1 MNSRSLKLT
10 RTGLLLAVAVFLLSV
25 LGFSHTSRISV
36 GMERA
41 SYDWLFDLTR
51 WAQPDMRDS
60 EVVII
65 YMDEESHHDLNQPF
79 NQAWDRALHA
89 QLLDRLTDDAARLVV
104 FDIIFSDPGPS
115 AAKDEVFRRA
125 IERNGKVV
133 LAADY
138 RLSSPADGGDVAILP
153 KKLTAPYEPFLSA
166 AAGWGMAQLHLDSDF
181 VVRRHY
187 HSDQSGSYPSLAWKA
202 ATLLGAMEPAGDGD
216 PLRERW
222 IKYYGGPET
231 IRNVSYQH
239 ALSAGMLRPGFFRD
253 KIVFVGARPI
263 TGFYNERRDELR
275 SPYSVTGMDFQ
286 FMPAVEFHAVQ
297 LLNLLRQDW
306 LQRASPAWDYAIMAV
321 VALAMS
327 LGLVRLRPV
336 HAVGVGVLGV
346 VVTVGLVTFVF
357 LSTTVWFAWVPVM
370 LVPLALSVVGALL
383 YRTREWY
390 VIRRELQARERQA
403 QVRIAE
409 QAALLDKAH
418 DAIIVH
424 DFNWRITFWNQGA
437 EATYG
442 WSAAEALGQNIR
454 ELIAKDEAAKYE
466 PARETL
472 LIEGEWQGELQ
483 HHHRSE
489 KALTVASRWSLV
501 RDEQGQPKSVLLIN
515 TDVTEQR
522 ELEAQFLRTQRMES
536 IGTLAGGIAHDLN
549 NVLAPI
555 MMGIELVR
563 MRVKDEKIDGT
574 LSRMA
579 GSAKRGADLVK
590 QVLTFARGHEGERL
604 PIQLS
609 HLIKEMQKIVQ
620 ETFPRNIDIKT
631 REDAHLPPILA
642 DATQVHQIL
651 LNLCVNARDA
661 MPDGGGILINAY
673 QVTVAEGSPEC
684 GLGLKCGEFVKLS
697 VSDTGSGIPPEIREK
712 IFEPFF
718 TTKEIGKGTGLGLS
732 TVNTI
737 VRNHG
742 GALEL
747 LSELGQGTTFNIYL
761 PVAVGTV
768 TQTEIE
774 LPDDA
779 LRGHGEV
786 ILIVDDEA
794 AIRELAQSALL
805 EFGYQVHTACNGA
818 EALEL
823 AGGIPGDIS
832 LLVTDIMMPVMD
844 GTRLIK
850 TMRSR
855 QPELPII
862 AMSGLL
868 ESGDVKRQQLLTD
881 VRFLT
886 KPFDARKLVLTVHQL
901 LERQRTTQVELP
913 GRVTPAFQT
922 GDFRASCESAGKRG
936 VASIQSGGLGN

>member
-1 MNSRSLKLT
+1 MLT
-10 RTGLLLAVAVFLLSV
+10 RAGLLLAVTVFLLSALSFGTTTRV
-25 LGFSHTSRISV
+25 SV
-36 GMERA
+36 GIERA

-51 WAQPDMRDS
+51 WAQPNMKDS
-60 EVVII
+60 DVVII
-65 YMDEESHHDLNQPF
+65 YLDEESHHDLNQPF

-89 QLLDRLTDDAARLVV
+89 QLLDRLTEEAARLVV
-104 FDIIFSDPGPS
+104 FDIIFSDPGPN

-125 IERNGKVV
+125 LERNGNVV

-138 RLSSPADGGDVAILP
+138 RPSSPADGGDVAIIP
-153 KKLTAPYEPFLSA
+153 KRLTSPYEPFLNA
-166 AAGWGMAQLHLDSDF
+166 AAGWGVAQLHPDHDF

-187 HSDQSGSYPSLAWKA
+187 HTDQRGSYPSLTWKA
-202 ATLLGAMEPAGDGD
+202 ATLLGALKPGGEAD

-231 IRNVSYQH
+231 MRSVSYRH

-253 KIVFVGARPI
+253 KIVFVGARPM

-275 SPYSVTGMDFQ
+275 SPYSVTGLDFQ

-306 LQRASPAWDYAIMAV
+306 LQRLPPVWEYAIMAL
-321 VALAMS
+321 VALAAS

-336 HAVGVGVLGV
+336 HAVGVGVLGAFL
-346 VVTVGLVTFVF
+346 TLALVMVVF
-357 LSTTVWFAWVPVM
+357 LSTNVWFAWLPAM
-370 LVPLALSVVGALL
+370 LVPLALSLMGALL
-383 YRTREWY
+383 YRTHEWY

-403 QVRIAE
+403 RARIAE

-442 WSAAEALGQNIR
+442 WPAAEALGRDIR
-454 ELIAKDEAAKYE
+454 ELLVKEDAAKYE

-483 HHHRSE
+483 HHHRSDR
-489 KALTVASRWSLV
+489 KLTISSRWSLV

-563 MRVKDEKIDGT
+563 MRVKDEKTDST
-574 LSRMA
+574 LARMA
-579 GSAKRGADLVK
+579 GSAQRGADLVK

-661 MPDGGGILINAY
+661 MPDGGGILITANR
-673 QVTVAEGSPEC
+673 VAVADGSPER

-697 VSDTGSGIPPEIREK
+697 VSDTGTGIPPEIREK

-747 LSELGQGTTFNIYL
+747 LSEPGQGTTFNIYL
-761 PVAVGTV
+761 PVAVGAV
-768 TQTEIE
+768 TQTELE

-805 EFGYQVHTACNGA
+805 EFGYQVHTAGNGA

-823 AGGIPGDIS
+823 AGGMPGDIA

-855 QPELPII
+855 QPGLPII

-868 ESGDVKRQQLLTD
+868 ESGDVKRRQLLTD
-881 VRFLT
+881 VRFLA
-886 KPFDARKLVLTVHQL
+886 KPFDARRLVLAVHQL
-901 LERQRTTQVELP
+901 LERQRTTQTEEP
-913 GRVTPAFQT
+913 DRFGEDFPA
-922 GDFRASCESAGKRG
+922 GESGSSRG
-936 VASIQSGGLGN
+936 PAARNALLSVQSGSRPD